1 MLLYALDFAS
11 CLYSNKNT
19 AKVIL
24 RVQKKE
30 DNFKLP
36 KKINLAKH
44 AGFCYGVK
52 RAVETAKKLKAE
64 NPDKNVF
71 VLGEL
76 IHNTHVIHELEKL
89 GIKTLTEIPHSGDGI
104 CVIRSHG
111 ETPEVIENIKKA
123 GFTVVD
129 LTCPDVKKVQQKAI
143 ELAKEEYF
151 VVIVG
156 KSEHP
161 EVKAIKANAQLWSK
175 NVVVAASTAQLLPFE
190 KEIKAHR
197 RVGVVVQ
204 TTQRIT
210 TLNSIVEYL
219 SSIAIE
225 LHIAN
230 TICASTAMRQTE
242 ARELAKESDLMVVV
256 GSKKSA
262 NTTHLAEILKDITQT
277 IHIENDAELDDYLD
291 LIKNS
296 ARISIT
302 AGASTPQDIIKKVE
316 EKILNIERENN

>member
-1 MLLYALDFAS
+1 M
-11 CLYSNKNT
+11 
-19 AKVIL
+19 
-24 RVQKKE
+24 RVLKKE
-30 DNFKLP
+30 DNYKLP
-36 KKINLAKH
+36 KNITLAKL

-76 IHNTHVIHELEKL
+76 IHNSQVINELEKL
-89 GIKTLTEIPHSGDGI
+89 GIKTLTELPRSGEGI

-111 ETPEVIENIKKA
+111 ESPEVIEKIKNA
-123 GFTVVD
+123 GFTPVD

-143 ELAKEEYF
+143 ELAKEDYF

-161 EVKAIKANAQLWSK
+161 EVIAIKANAELWSK
-175 NVVVAASTAQLLPFE
+175 NVVVAASIEQLKPYE
-190 KEIKAHR
+190 NEIKSHK

-210 TLNSIVEYL
+210 TLNEIVEYL
-219 SSIAIE
+219 TSISKE

-230 TICASTAMRQTE
+230 TICASTAMRQKE
-242 ARELAKESDLMVVV
+242 AKELAQNSDLMIVV

-262 NTTHLAEILKDITQT
+262 NTTHLAEILKGITKT
-277 IHIENDAELDDYLD
+277 IHIENDDELDNYKD
-291 LIKNS
+291 LISN
-296 ARISIT
+296 AQNISIT
-302 AGASTPQDIIKKVE
+302 AGASTPQNVIEKVLNKL
-316 EKILNIERENN
+316 EKGE

>member
-1 MLLYALDFAS
+1 M
-11 CLYSNKNT
+11 
-19 AKVIL
+19 KVIL
-24 RVQKKE
+24 SRVQKKE

-36 KKINLAKH
+36 KNIKLAKL

-64 NPDKNVF
+64 NPDKEVS

-76 IHNTHVIHELEKL
+76 IHNSQVISELEDL
-89 GIKTLTEIPHSGDGI
+89 GIKTLTKIPTSGEGI

-111 ETPEVIENIKKA
+111 ESPEIIEKIKNA
-123 GFTVVD
+123 GFTPVD

-143 ELAKEEYF
+143 ELAKDDYF

-156 KSEHP
+156 KAEHP
-161 EVKAIKANAQLWSK
+161 EVIAIKANAELWSK
-175 NVVVAASTAQLLPFE
+175 
-190 KEIKAHR
+190 

-219 SSIAIE
+219 TGISKE

-230 TICASTAMRQTE
+230 TICASTAMRQKE
-242 ARELAKESDLMVVV
+242 AQELAQNSDLMIVV

-262 NTTHLAEILKDITQT
+262 NTTHLAEILTGITKT
-277 IHIENDAELDDYLD
+277 IHIENDDELAKYQD
-291 LIKNS
+291 LVDN
-296 ARISIT
+296 AQNISIT
-302 AGASTPQDIIKKVE
+302 AGASTPQVVIEKVLNKLKKGE
-316 EKILNIERENN
+316 

>member
-1 MLLYALDFAS
+1 M
-11 CLYSNKNT
+11 
-19 AKVIL
+19 
-24 RVQKKE
+24 RVLKKE
-30 DNFKLP
+30 DNYKLP
-36 KKINLAKH
+36 KNITLAKL

-76 IHNTHVIHELEKL
+76 IHNSQVINELEKL
-89 GIKTLTEIPHSGDGI
+89 GIKTLTEIPRSGEGI

-111 ETPEVIENIKKA
+111 ESPEVIEKIKNA
-123 GFTVVD
+123 GFTPVD

-143 ELAKEEYF
+143 ELAKEDYF

-161 EVKAIKANAQLWSK
+161 EVIAIKANAELWSK
-175 NVVVAASTAQLLPFE
+175 NVVVAASIEQLKPYE
-190 KEIKAHR
+190 NEIKSHK

-210 TLNSIVEYL
+210 TLNEIVEYL
-219 SSIAIE
+219 TSISKE

-230 TICASTAMRQTE
+230 TICASTAMRQKE
-242 ARELAKESDLMVVV
+242 AKELAQNSDLMIVV

-262 NTTHLAEILKDITQT
+262 NTTHLAEILKGITKT
-277 IHIENDAELDDYLD
+277 IHIENDDELDNYKE
-291 LIKNS
+291 LISN
-296 ARISIT
+296 AQNISIT
-302 AGASTPQDIIKKVE
+302 AGASTPQNVIEKVLNKL
-316 EKILNIERENN
+316 EKGE